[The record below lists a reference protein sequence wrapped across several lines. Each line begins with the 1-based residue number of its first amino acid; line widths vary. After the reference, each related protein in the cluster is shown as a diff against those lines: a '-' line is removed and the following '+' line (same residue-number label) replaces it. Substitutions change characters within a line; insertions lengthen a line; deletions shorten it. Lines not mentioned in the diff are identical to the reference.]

1 MARPQLSQ
9 LVYDEYRGKLETDP
23 LPHEIARRAAEIRG
37 TWDTEEEL
45 KRRERAQVPW
55 EVPIAYHPG
64 AGVSSFSRARLA
76 E

>member
-23 LPHEIARRAAEIRG
+23 MPDEIARRAAEIRAA
-37 TWDTEEEL
+37 WDAEEEL
-45 KRRERAQVPW
+45 RRRERPQVPW
-55 EVPIAYHPG
+55 EVPTAYRPG
-64 AGVSSFSRARLA
+64 AGVTSVSRVCFP